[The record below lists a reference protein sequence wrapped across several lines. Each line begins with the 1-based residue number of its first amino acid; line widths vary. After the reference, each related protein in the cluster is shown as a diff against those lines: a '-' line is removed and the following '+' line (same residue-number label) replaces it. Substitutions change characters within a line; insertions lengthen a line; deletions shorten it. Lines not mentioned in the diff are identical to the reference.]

1 VPRTSVLRVGVLTWI
16 SLLEVVSLPA
26 LLFVRVP
33 KLEPHEYGLTLRPS
47 AGQLGLDL
55 KTKLMV
61 WVSLPLMVT
70 SCDCSP

>member
-1 VPRTSVLRVGVLTWI
+1 MPRTSVLRVGLLTWI
-16 SLLEVVSLPA
+16 SLLEVVFLPA
-26 LLFVRVP
+26 LLFVRIP
-33 KLEPHEYGLTLRPS
+33 KLAPHKYGVALRPS
-47 AGQLGLDL
+47 PGQLGLVL